1 MDRSI
6 IARTLLD
13 NTMRI
18 FTGLNLPSK
27 VLPGIVRN
35 FRITFATACTAL
47 VLCACGIASSEP
59 VPSSKSTLMPTS
71 PATLNSATVVG
82 PSGTTSAPSQ
92 EPTHTATSTGM
103 GHPTI
108 SLSPTVH
115 ASKSSTPPSPVLPT
129 TQSPEM
135 TSDLLYLTDGKLM
148 RWDHVTDYSNLLA
161 SGVEEFAVSES
172 GKKIA
177 LLKTTNIT
185 ANGVELFILAIL
197 DFDTKQIT
205 NLIENTPRLYAV
217 SISADGK
224 WIAYTTDVGNGT
236 IFVINTDDG
245 EQKFEAGTCNHEDD
259 GSCNK
264 LAWSPDGGNLLWT
277 DDRGIWK
284 FNVELGSSHLLH
296 PNVVRVTD
304 PKGGEGEVS
313 VQFGSLAWSPKG
325 RYVLLE
331 VIPSDSGVR
340 WQGILDTKNGRFA
353 QVPNSSDYSTLD
365 ACACWS
371 KDGSLMVGQSGNS
384 AEDRPPNINV
394 WGIVPTHNDLL
405 ILDKNF
411 ELDSQFFPSLSNLDE
426 FEQHYF
432 PNWLS
437 QINENKSY
445 FGLTLIDT
453 NSNPLLFEL
462 DLRNGTLSEIIV
474 IPYNPI
480 DVLWSPDGVGALII
494 GKNSEIIFAPFDGSL
509 MRDLHLR
516 LGEDAHNFIWLPPTP
531 RS

>member
-1 MDRSI
+1 MAHPTNSI
-6 IARTLLD
+6 SPTDQAFKT
-13 NTMRI
+13 
-18 FTGLNLPSK
+18 
-27 VLPGIVRN
+27 
-35 FRITFATACTAL
+35 AT
-47 VLCACGIASSEP
+47 
-59 VPSSKSTLMPTS
+59 PSSP
-71 PATLNSATVVG
+71 VV
-82 PSGTTSAPSQ
+82 TT
-92 EPTHTATSTGM
+92 
-103 GHPTI
+103 
-108 SLSPTVH
+108 
-115 ASKSSTPPSPVLPT
+115 TPL
-129 TQSPEM
+129 PEM

-148 RWDHVTDYSNLLA
+148 RWDHVTDYSSLLA
-161 SGVEEFAVSES
+161 SGVEKFAVSES
-172 GKKIA
+172 GKKVA
-177 LLKTTNIT
+177 LIKTTNIT

-205 NLIENTPRLYAV
+205 NLIENAPPLSAI

-224 WIAYTTDVGNGT
+224 WIAYTTDAGNAN
-236 IFVINTDDG
+236 IIVINTDDG
-245 EQKFEAGTCNHEDD
+245 EQIFEAGTCTREDD

-264 LAWSPDGGNLLWT
+264 LAWSPDGKNLLWT
-277 DDRGIWK
+277 DDRGIWN
-284 FNVELGSSHLLH
+284 FNVESGSSHLLH
-296 PNVVRVTD
+296 TNVVRVTD

-313 VQFGSLAWSPKG
+313 VQFDSLTWSPRG
-325 RYVLLE
+325 RYVLME

-353 QVPNSSDYSTLD
+353 QVPNSFDYSTLD

-371 KDGSLMVGQSGNS
+371 KDGSLMVGHSGDS
-384 AEDRPPNINV
+384 AEDRPPYINI

-405 ILDKNF
+405 ILEENF

-453 NSNPLLFEL
+453 NSSPLLFEL

-516 LGEDAHNFIWLPPTP
+516 LGEDAQDFIWLPPTP

>member
-6 IARTLLD
+6 IARTLLK
-13 NTMRI
+13 NTMQI
-18 FTGLNLPSK
+18 FTGLNLLSTI
-27 VLPGIVRN
+27 LPRKVRN
-35 FRITFATACTAL
+35 FRITFTSVCTAL
-47 VLCACGIASSEP
+47 VMCACGIASPEP
-59 VPSSKSTLMPTS
+59 APTVKSTLIPTS
-71 PATLNSATVVG
+71 PATVKPTTVVQ
-82 PSGTTSAPSQ
+82 PSGTTSTPSLEAPN
-92 EPTHTATSTGM
+92 TATSTSM
-103 GHPTI
+103 GHPTN

-115 ASKSSTPPSPVLPT
+115 ASKTSTPPSLVLPT
-129 TQSPEM
+129 TPSPEL

-148 RWDHVTDYSNLLA
+148 RWDHVTDYSSLLA
-161 SGVEEFAVSES
+161 SGVEEFAVSKS
-172 GKKIA
+172 GKKVA

-197 DFDTKQIT
+197 DFDTKRIT
-205 NLIENTPRLYAV
+205 NLIENTPRLFAV

-224 WIAYTTDVGNGT
+224 WIAYTTDVSNGT
-236 IFVINTDDG
+236 IFVINTDDA
-245 EQKFEAGTCNHEDD
+245 EQKLEAGNCSREDD

-264 LAWSPDGGNLLWT
+264 IAWSPDGGNLLWT
-277 DDRGIWK
+277 DDRGIWN
-284 FNVELGSSHLLH
+284 FNVELGSSQLLH
-296 PNVVRVTD
+296 TNVVRVTD

-353 QVPNSSDYSTLD
+353 QIPNSSDYSTMD

-371 KDGSLMVGQSGNS
+371 NDGSLMVGHSGDS
-384 AEDRPPNINV
+384 VEDRSPNINI
-394 WGIVPTHNDLL
+394 WEIVPTHNNLL
-405 ILDKNF
+405 ILDKNY

-426 FEQHYF
+426 FEQHYY

-437 QINENKSY
+437 QINENKTY
-445 FGLTLIDT
+445 FALTLIDT

-462 DLRNGTLSEIIV
+462 DLRDGKLSEIIV

-480 DVLWSPDGVGALII
+480 EVLWSPDAVGALII

-509 MRDLHLR
+509 MRDLHMH

>member
-18 FTGLNLPSK
+18 FAGLNLPSK

-59 VPSSKSTLMPTS
+59 APSSKSILMPTS

-115 ASKSSTPPSPVLPT
+115 ASKTSTPPSPVLPT

-172 GKKIA
+172 GKKVA

-185 ANGVELFILAIL
+185 ANGVELFTLAIL

-224 WIAYTTDVGNGT
+224 WIAYTTDLSNGT

-245 EQKFEAGTCNHEDD
+245 EQKFEAGTCTHEDD

-304 PKGGEGEVS
+304 PKGGEGEIS

-371 KDGSLMVGQSGNS
+371 KDGSLMVGHSGNS

-394 WGIVPTHNDLL
+394 WRIVPTHNDLL

-462 DLRNGTLSEIIV
+462 DLRNGALSEIIV